1 MKKVMIPIIAL
12 LVLFA
17 VTPVMAEPATKIPF
31 TGWATIGFGNV
42 SPGEEWTTEDGVYHV
57 KGVVSQGDATVYSPL
72 GIMEATMIMVHD
84 LAIDLNTGL
93 GNCHG
98 KFVIVVPGV
107 GTFEGSEHGSHT
119 ITTEGHYI
127 SGGLVGKGTGYF
139 DGVKMKSSYEGEIT
153 VDEQQEQVIEG
164 DMEGTLLFPNN

>member
-1 MKKVMIPIIAL
+1 MKKVMIPVIAL

-31 TGWATIGFGNV
+31 TGWGTFVFGNV

-72 GIMEATMIMVHD
+72 GVMEGTMIMVHS
-84 LAIDLNTGL
+84 LALDLNTGQ
-93 GNCHG
+93 GDCHG
-98 KFVIVVPGV
+98 KFIIAVPGV

-127 SGGLVGKGTGYF
+127 SGGFVGKGTGGF
-139 DGVKMKSSYEGEIT
+139 DGVKMKSSYEGEILT
-153 VDEQQEQVIEG
+153 VGTQQVVEG
-164 DMEGTLLFPNN
+164 DIEGTLLFPNN